1 MNKYRSSKLYFV
13 IEPANKLHHQ
23 KSINTNINDN
33 HTVPDKTIFKKI
45 EENEH
50 TQFKKKGKPHTLRG
64 IIENVLI
71 FIIYAFKMKTLLTL
85 VVYYVM

>member
-1 MNKYRSSKLYFV
+1 MIIILCQTKLYL
-13 IEPANKLHHQ
+13 K
-23 KSINTNINDN
+23 KKR
-33 HTVPDKTIFKKI
+33 KTDI
-45 EENEH
+45 H
-50 TQFKKKGKPHTLRG
+50 SLKKKGKPHTLRG